1 MFHWAEED
9 GATGRLLGRITEV
22 IETDGQELNDLEV
35 IEEIYRIITKA
46 HEEGII

>member
-9 GATGRLLGRITEV
+9 GATGEILGRIIAT

-35 IEEIYRIITKA
+35 IEEIYSIITKA
-46 HEEGII
+46 HEEGTI